1 MSQIYDLAIVGGG
14 PSGLSAAINGA
25 SEGLEVLL
33 IDAATTLGG
42 QARESAA
49 IENYPGFPDGI
60 TGDHLMTALT
70 RQAEKFNAGL
80 MLPTRVQ
87 RIEQTSG
94 LASPIG
100 QFDLT
105 DEFGQTVQAR
115 TILLSL
121 GLTYRRLNAEGLAGF
136 LGNGAYYGLPSGR
149 APSHSCEV
157 VVVGGANSSGQ
168 AVLHL
173 AKNTHANIRLISR
186 SPLAKAMSTYL
197 IDRIR
202 ATPNIEVIEGCEVK
216 SCQGARNGRLREVE
230 VTWDGADH
238 SIPCDYLFMFIGAV
252 PRTFWLDGTIELS
265 NGFVPT
271 WSDLASG
278 DAGRLPFETSVRGV
292 FAAGDVRLNSTKRI
306 AAAVGEGA
314 AALQMIHKRLGG

>member
-1 MSQIYDLAIVGGG
+1 MGQLYDLAIVGGG
-14 PSGLSAAINGA
+14 PAGLSAAINGA
-25 SEGLEVLL
+25 SEGLKVLL
-33 IDAATTLGG
+33 VDAEATLGG

-70 RQAEKFNAGL
+70 RQAEKFDAGL
-80 MLPTRVQ
+80 LLPTRISSLEDRTNPGEVGPHYL
-87 RIEQTSG
+87 I
-94 LASPIG
+94 
-100 QFDLT
+100 
-105 DEFGQTVQAR
+105 DEFGHELQAR

-121 GLTYRRLNAEGLAGF
+121 GLSYRRLEAANLGGF

-149 APSHSCEV
+149 TPTHKCDV

-173 AKNTHANIRLISR
+173 AKNTNARIRLLSR
-186 SPLAKAMSTYL
+186 SPLEKAMSQYL

-202 ATPNIEVIEGCEVK
+202 ACPNIEVLEDCQVVGCE
-216 SCQGARNGRLREVE
+216 GRRTGRLREVDVLWHGE
-230 VTWDGADH
+230 QQQ
-238 SIPCDYLFMFIGAV
+238 IPADYLFMFIGAV
-252 PRTFWLDGTIELS
+252 PRTFWLNGTVQLDK
-265 NGFVPT
+265 GFVPT
-271 WSDLASG
+271 WTDCGAE
-278 DAGRLPFETSVRGV
+278 LPYETSLRGV

-314 AALQMIHKRLGG
+314 GALQMIHRRLG

>member
-1 MSQIYDLAIVGGG
+1 MGQLYDLAIVGGG

-25 SEGLEVLL
+25 SEGLNVLL
-33 IDAATTLGG
+33 IDAEATLGG

-70 RQAEKFNAGL
+70 RQAEKFDAGL
-80 MLPTRVQ
+80 RLPSRVQ
-87 RIEQTSG
+87 SLIADFANSDRFV
-94 LASPIG
+94 LV
-100 QFDLT
+100 
-105 DEFGQTVQAR
+105 DEFGQEVEAK

-121 GLTYRRLNAEGLAGF
+121 GLSYRRLEAQNLGGF

-149 APSHSCEV
+149 APSHKCEV

-173 AKNTHANIRLISR
+173 AKNSNATVRLLCR
-186 SPLAKAMSTYL
+186 SPLTKSMSAYL

-202 ATPNIEVIEGCEVK
+202 STPNIEVIENCAVK
-216 SCQGARNGRLREVE
+216 GCQGGHNGRLAEVDVE
-230 VTWDGADH
+230 WDGASH
-238 SIPCDYLFMFIGAV
+238 AIPCDYLFMFIGAV
-252 PRTFWLDGTIELS
+252 PRTFWLNSTVSLEK
-265 NGFVPT
+265 GFIPT
-271 WSDLASG
+271 WTDCGAE
-278 DAGRLPFETSVRGV
+278 LPFETSIPGV